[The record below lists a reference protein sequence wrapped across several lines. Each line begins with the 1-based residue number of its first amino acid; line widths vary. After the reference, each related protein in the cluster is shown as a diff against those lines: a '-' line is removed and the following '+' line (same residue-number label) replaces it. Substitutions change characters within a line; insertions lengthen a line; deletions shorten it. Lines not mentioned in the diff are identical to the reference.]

1 VDSARGVHH
10 FSCRIF
16 DDWGTME
23 LGHAVTSFAA
33 LGHETRLQIVRHLVQ
48 EGPNGLSAGAISER
62 LEVVAS
68 TLSFHLKELERAGL
82 LTSWRRQR
90 QIFYAADFEGLRRL
104 LTFLTDDCCGGRPE
118 ICGGLLQAVAGCGG
132 TGPKGGKQR

>member
-1 VDSARGVHH
+1 
-10 FSCRIF
+10 
-16 DDWGTME
+16 ME
-23 LGHAVTSFAA
+23 LGKAVTAFAA
-33 LGHETRLQIVRHLVQ
+33 LGHETRLGILRLLVQ
-48 EGPNGLSAGAISER
+48 EGPSGLPAGAVGER

-104 LTFLTDDCCGGRPE
+104 LTFLTEDCCGGRPE
-118 ICGGLLQAVAGCGG
+118 ICSGLMQAVASCGDTSQQG
-132 TGPKGGKQR
+132 ARRR